1 MNKKTT
7 DNKRAYHHSEAWL
20 KKHAEKLAASKTV
33 AKKTSTKTA
42 AKKRAK
48 KQMAKKIA
56 KKTAKKIGEKPS
68 KHTMKTAIKVF
79 DHAKKHVSGLKKCT
93 KQIGKFI
100 SETMKTGDEKYIAK
114 VQKLFARIG
123 YVYTPENQFVTFEN
137 NAKVKLPK
145 VKVAKKISEK
155 KDPVA
160 KKPRAKKQKI
170 AETPAIPEVS
180 APSNDNEKIAHDHVE
195 EPSVIPADPIDL
207 DTIALDTEE
216 NNELD
221 VQDEVEEL
229 ENIEKRDDETDE
241 EFSDRLEEERER
253 LREEREIE
261 CDMAADADDV
271 RAQILAEQED
281 NGDFS

>member
-20 KKHAEKLAASKTV
+20 KKHAEKLAASKTA
-33 AKKTSTKTA
+33 AKKTSTKTS
-42 AKKRAK
+42 AKKRVK

-56 KKTAKKIGEKPS
+56 KKTAKKISEKPP

-145 VKVAKKISEK
+145 VKVAKKTSEK

-160 KKPRAKKQKI
+160 KKPRAKKQKN

-195 EPSVIPADPIDL
+195 EPSVIPADAIDL
-207 DTIALDTEE
+207 DAEE

-221 VQDEVEEL
+221 IQDEVEEL

-241 EFSDRLEEERER
+241 EFNDRLEEERER

>member
-20 KKHAEKLAASKTV
+20 KKHAEKLAASKT
-33 AKKTSTKTA
+33 
-42 AKKRAK
+42 
-48 KQMAKKIA
+48 AKKIS
-56 KKTAKKIGEKPS
+56 EKPS
-68 KHTMKTAIKVF
+68 KHTMKTAIEVF

-137 NAKVKLPK
+137 NAKLELPK

-170 AETPAIPEVS
+170 AETLAIPEVS

-195 EPSVIPADPIDL
+195 EPSVIPADAID
-207 DTIALDTEE
+207 LDTEE

-221 VQDEVEEL
+221 IQDEVEEL

-241 EFSDRLEEERER
+241 ESNDRLEEERER